1 MPNVDVQEYLDLVE
15 GAGKLVFFDIESTGL
30 RGDYNSVL
38 CVSLKPYGKKP
49 YTFSIKS
56 PGNDQGVV
64 VAAKKELEKY
74 SVWCGYYSK
83 GFDIPM
89 LNTRLLRWRQAPI
102 EKRMHLDMYYS
113 LKYALLTARKSQ
125 GHLLSWLGTP
135 QQKMGVSAS
144 VWSDILNDVAGQM
157 PEMIA
162 RCESDV
168 KGLEALYK
176 RTRHVVR
183 DLKR

>member
-1 MPNVDVQEYLDLVE
+1 M
-15 GAGKLVFFDIESTGL
+15 ASSTNRKAYAL
-30 RGDYNSVL
+30 RYV
-38 CVSLKPYGKKP
+38 
-49 YTFSIKS
+49 
-56 PGNDQGVV
+56 
-64 VAAKKELEKY
+64 KELEKY

-144 VWSDILNDVAGQM
+144 VWSDILNDVEGQM

>member
-1 MPNVDVQEYLDLVE
+1 VQEYLDLVE

-38 CVSLKPYGKKP
+38 CVSFKPYGKQP
-49 YTFSIKS
+49 YTLKITK

-64 VAAKKELEKY
+64 IAAKKELEKY

-89 LNTRLLRWRQAPI
+89 LNTRLLRWHQQPI
-102 EKRMHLDMYYS
+102 DKRMHLDMYYA
-113 LKYALLTARKSQ
+113 LKYSLLTARKSQ
-125 GHLLSWLGTP
+125 GHLLSWLGTV
-135 QQKMGVSAS
+135 QQKQSVSAS
-144 VWSDILNDVAGQM
+144 TWSDILGDVPKYM
-157 PEMIA
+157 PEMIS

-168 KGLEALYK
+168 RGLEALYK